1 MSFPGAAPPP
11 PGVTADVNN
20 PEDVLRTINYVTQA
34 LTILITT
41 CFVATR
47 FYAKTKILG
56 GGVTSD
62 DCEYIRHKPDAR
74 HD

>member
-20 PEDVLRTINYVTQA
+20 PEDVLRTINYVTQS
-34 LTILITT
+34 LTLLLTT
-41 CFVATR
+41 AFVATR

-56 GGVTSD
+56 GGVTAD
-62 DCEYIRHKPDAR
+62 DCKCSHEQSRCET
-74 HD
+74 